1 MILAANFKTNLTRL
15 QTGEYLGELE
25 SLLETLPSDLHVAVF
40 PATSSLI
47 AHKGAVAVGA
57 QNAYPAVSGAFTG
70 EIGLVHLEE
79 FGIEKIL
86 IGHSE
91 RRHILHETQVD
102 VAKKFDFF
110 MKEGFEIF
118 YCIGEPLHVKEK
130 GVEATLE
137 YLQRQLEGIDLEYP
151 KLVVA
156 YEPVWAI
163 GSGLT
168 PTLEEIEAV
177 HAALKQNI
185 PAPILYGGSVKV
197 SNVREI
203 LELSCVDGVL
213 VGSGALQVEN
223 FFTMIQTA
231 KEIITKDKA

>member
-15 QTGEYLGELE
+15 ETGEYLGELE
-25 SLLETLPSDLHVAVF
+25 SLLETLPNDLHVVVF

-47 AHKGAVAVGA
+47 PHKGVAAIGA
-57 QNAYPAVSGAFTG
+57 QNAYPAVNGAFTG
-70 EIGLVHLEE
+70 EIGLIHLQE

-102 VAKKFDFF
+102 IAKKFEFY
-110 MKEGFEIF
+110 MQEGFEIF
-118 YCIGEPLHVKEK
+118 YCIGEPLHIKEK
-130 GVEATLE
+130 GLDATLE
-137 YLQRQLEGIDLEYP
+137 YLKTQLEGIDVEYP
-151 KLVVA
+151 KLVLA

-177 HAALKQNI
+177 HAALKKSV

-197 SNVREI
+197 SNAREI
-203 LELSCVDGVL
+203 LELPSVDGVL

-223 FFTMIQTA
+223 FYTMIQTA
-231 KEIITKDKA
+231 KEIKNKG